1 MVRQMTATQVKT
13 HLLAL
18 LDDVAG
24 GESIEVTRHGRT
36 IARIVPAQGPQALQ
50 GRFAGVAVSAAAD
63 EALFTTG
70 AEWDLS

>member
-1 MVRQMTATQVKT
+1 MTRQMTATQVKT

-36 IARIVPAQGPQALQ
+36 IARIVPAHGPQALQ
-50 GRFAGVAVSAAAD
+50 GRFTGVAVSAAAD

-70 AEWDLS
+70 AEWDLP